1 MCKVFNIRVVEV
13 SKSKQMLIHVHVFIY
28 NSESKDIYKLYKRDK
43 LFNSTSN
50 VNKVFVAAVVIGVFN
65 VVSYMLSV

>member
-1 MCKVFNIRVVEV
+1 MYMHSFTIQNPKTYI
-13 SKSKQMLIHVHVFIY
+13 SYISAISIKTL
-28 NSESKDIYKLYKRDK
+28 

-50 VNKVFVAAVVIGVFN
+50 VNKVFVAAEVIGVFN